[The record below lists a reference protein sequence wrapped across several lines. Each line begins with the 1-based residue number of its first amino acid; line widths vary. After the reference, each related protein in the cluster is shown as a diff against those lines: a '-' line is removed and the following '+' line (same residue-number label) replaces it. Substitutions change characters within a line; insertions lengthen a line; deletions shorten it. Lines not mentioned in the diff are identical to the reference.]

1 MGLCRTTFGR
11 ADHVRRVFDA
21 VRADSDCLVDRSG
34 RMGVRGHR
42 QTGGVCVLDQQPQLL
57 DRELGNEHVG
67 ARGDQAAACHYL
79 DHVNL
84 SLHPFSYGTHDLV
97 FAADL
102 AAEVA
107 AVSAWGGDR
116 RTRGNNPGQPV
127 VHLPLRVSPFD
138 DIEVPIAEVT
148 DRRHT
153 SGELASQR
161 LADHGVDLFRR
172 VPGSPVQRHHV
183 AVADEVDM
191 RVDQPRQD
199 GRIAVVDQLTIGG
212 QLVPHRLDADNA
224 TVLDENSDTA
234 GAEIFTVEGL
244 GCPDREH
251 TAWLSKPIGA
261 CQRASHVRNQH
272 EASELR
278 L

>member
-34 RMGVRGHR
+34 RMCVHGHR
-42 QTGGVCVLDQQPQLL
+42 QTGGVCLLDQQPQLL

-67 ARGDQAAACHYL
+67 ARSDQAAACHHF
-79 DHVNL
+79 DHVNP
-84 SLHPFSYGTHDLV
+84 SRHPLSYGSHDLV
-97 FAADL
+97 RAADL

-107 AVSAWGGDR
+107 AVSARGGDWW
-116 RTRGNNPGQPV
+116 TGGKDPGQPI
-127 VHLPLRVSPFD
+127 VHQPLRVPPFD

-148 DRRHT
+148 DRCHT

-161 LADHGVDLFRR
+161 LADHGVDFFRG
-172 VPGSPVQRHHV
+172 VPGSTVQRHHV

-191 RVDQPRQD
+191 RVDQPRQH

-224 TVLDENSDTA
+224 TVLDENSDTT
-234 GAEIFTVEGL
+234 GAEIFTVEGMS
-244 GCPDREH
+244 CPEREH
-251 TAWLSKPIGA
+251 TAWLPKPSA
-261 CQRASHVRNQH
+261 PVNARSM
-272 EASELR
+272 
-278 L
+278 